1 MWKSPPAPQWP
12 PWTLSLANCSYS
24 YIEETRN
31 AKKFE
36 FTTNNIGSI
45 GIYIIGIFRLLRTI
59 SRLLKIEMSN
69 LSWLYLGRWPENS
82 PIPSTRRICSKWNS
96 ELSRS
101 HACAR
106 NATDTPTSCS
116 QLSCVCFT
124 CFRSSRV
131 TPLFCNWVQDLSIMS
146 ASSLSQAFV
155 ITNNPILGI
164 LPPGIFL
171 IPVWFGIPCCDRMPH
186 SFNILTLNI
195 ANGSCVSFPLLSF

>member
-45 GIYIIGIFRLLRTI
+45 GINIIRIFRLLRMI

-69 LSWLYLGRWPENS
+69 LSWLYFGRWSENS

-106 NATDTPTSCS
+106 NAADTPTSCS
-116 QLSCVCFT
+116 QPSCVCFT

-131 TPLFCNWVQDLSIMS
+131 TPLFCNRVRDLSIMS

-155 ITNNPILGI
+155 IALSWEYCHQAFFWFLSDLAYHAVIGCHIHL
-164 LPPGIFL
+164 IF
-171 IPVWFGIPCCDRMPH
+171 
-186 SFNILTLNI
+186 
-195 ANGSCVSFPLLSF
+195 